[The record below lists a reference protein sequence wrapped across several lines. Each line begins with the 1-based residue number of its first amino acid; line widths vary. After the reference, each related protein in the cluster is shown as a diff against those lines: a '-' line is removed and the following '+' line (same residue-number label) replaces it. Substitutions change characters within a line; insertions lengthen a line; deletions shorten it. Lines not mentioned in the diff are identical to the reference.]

1 MSVVPSTPR
10 AYCNKARNCLY
21 DLQTALDDLSGIPA
35 PSALSIDE
43 AKKLRR
49 AIPEARGS
57 IDQLLWTIE
66 ILERTGLDVVDLQGR
81 MVKETKKLVNPLKR
95 IDGLA
100 SKGIGQ
106 SEKLKLRL
114 LELEEKAQLA
124 AGGLFPSSVRGL
136 DGVNDLILFKLRPL
150 VLPRFQREV
159 ERQKQKGK
167 WSGARRRVVQAA
179 SAKVEA
185 NFAALNGFLNQ
196 LGTQQV
202 DMDTLRDGV
211 RSHRVAMKELAEQAR
226 VQKKD
231 KAFSGFG
238 SLLDEVRGIA
248 LEARRR
254 LLEIEVPLFPAWEDL
269 GSLRRLIAKD
279 LYQGLAGAQKFA
291 LLNILAR
298 MQAVEVG
305 AVDLLDPGFAITIWL
320 VFPDRIYFKARGDLI
335 RTVRGQ
341 KSKFETAPAGLHR
354 FNKGSYKQKKPVKG
368 GLQLS
373 FAPKV
378 DAGTKHVN
386 VDADIDLFKRP
397 FSHLFG
403 EVLVNHLTGNTTS
416 QYRVHEILKKQEVA
430 PIGGFEVVHTS
441 SLA

>member
-21 DLQTALDDLSGIPA
+21 DLQTALNDLSGIPA

-66 ILERTGLDVVDLQGR
+66 ILERTGLDVIDLQGR

-211 RSHRVAMKELAEQAR
+211 RSHRVAMKALAEQAR

-254 LLEIEVPLFPAWEDL
+254 LFEIEVPLFPAWEDL
-269 GSLRRLIAKD
+269 
-279 LYQGLAGAQKFA
+279 
-291 LLNILAR
+291 
-298 MQAVEVG
+298 
-305 AVDLLDPGFAITIWL
+305 
-320 VFPDRIYFKARGDLI
+320 
-335 RTVRGQ
+335 
-341 KSKFETAPAGLHR
+341 
-354 FNKGSYKQKKPVKG
+354 
-368 GLQLS
+368 
-373 FAPKV
+373 
-378 DAGTKHVN
+378 
-386 VDADIDLFKRP
+386 
-397 FSHLFG
+397 
-403 EVLVNHLTGNTTS
+403 
-416 QYRVHEILKKQEVA
+416 
-430 PIGGFEVVHTS
+430 
-441 SLA
+441 